1 MWPVQVIDT
10 QSSVQNGGGA
20 SDCLLAPG
28 RRKYPS
34 QAFCGHASA
43 AGLAPHSVRSPLPR
57 TEVTATFSSK
67 TLSVAVP
74 GVGH

>member
-10 QSSVQNGGGA
+10 QSSEWNGGGA
-20 SDCLLAPG
+20 SDCFLAPRQKEIPKPG
-28 RRKYPS
+28 VL
-34 QAFCGHASA
+34 GHASA
-43 AGLAPHSVRSPLPR
+43 AGLTPHSVRSPLPR

-74 GVGH
+74 GAGH